1 MTPYE
6 YHSLQIIQ
14 FTAVVLPIAVIFLVM
29 LNILLFRKLWRLEET
44 VMRSLWLFE
53 GLGNLDK
60 TMKKTKDNFESGV
73 IDKLGSISV
82 DNDSVSTSE

>member
-1 MTPYE
+1 MTPYD
-6 YHSLQIIQ
+6 YHSMQIIQ

-60 TMKKTKDNFESGV
+60 TMKKTKNRGHLVQSKEA
-73 IDKLGSISV
+73 
-82 DNDSVSTSE
+82 